1 MAYPDHINPT
11 EATIID
17 AILIAA
23 LAKGY
28 VVSVCD
34 GEEWSLRRSSDIEA
48 IRAEVA
54 ASDETTLM
62 FRDPANLRPD
72 GAPAR
77 VGSVFLV
84 HGNGCDVIGDNSDN
98 AEMNNLLAPAM
109 EIAKRMEVVW

>member
-1 MAYPDHINPT
+1 MTYPTHIDPI
-11 EATIID
+11 EAQIID

-62 FRDPANLRPD
+62 FRDPANQRPD
-72 GAPAR
+72 GDPAR

-84 HGNGCDVIGDNSDN
+84 HGNGCEVISDCSDN
-98 AEMNNLLAPAM
+98 EATNDLLAPAT
-109 EIAKRMEVVW
+109 EIVKRMELV